1 MLQAYN
7 LQFYQKTPRT
17 VVFQLILAI
26 TKYLKTPLLENTRDR
41 LLLHLQKNT
50 PFWKG
55 TNTNKSCKKNV
66 TSFKLSSHT
75 GTLHRVWLPFTI
87 HTFSI

>member
-26 TKYLKTPLLENTRDR
+26 TKYLKTPLLENTRGR
-41 LLLHLQKNT
+41 LLLHLQKNMA
-50 PFWKG
+50 FWKWY
-55 TNTNKSCKKNV
+55 KSYK
-66 TSFKLSSHT
+66 
-75 GTLHRVWLPFTI
+75 
-87 HTFSI
+87 